1 MAVKKHNH
9 PNFHK
14 SESIATPSASSG
26 LKAMELFA
34 QMMVDRMELLKS
46 QPWEKGWINASGYSG
61 LPRNIDGRNYAAS
74 NSFFL
79 QLISSMKGYQ
89 LPVFLTFNQ
98 AKKMGLT
105 INKGS
110 KSFPVVYWDIMVKDA
125 DGKKID
131 FDQYKAM
138 EKSERKQYLSI
149 PFIKSYPVFNL
160 DQTNFAELKPEKM
173 EALKKAFNV
182 QEIKDSQGMYC
193 HSSLDRMIET
203 QSWLCPIRAD
213 KRSNDAYYSP
223 SRDIVVLPMKEQF
236 KKGDTPEE
244 IYKDGMEFYS
254 TMLHEMTHSTMTP
267 ERLNR
272 EHGTKFGDEKYA
284 KEELVAELTAA
295 MICHSMGFSADIT
308 DNSAKYLDNW
318 IGALKEEPKF
328 ILSVMSDVNK
338 ASEMILDKVDEQKIA
353 LGETPYLTKNLVAV
367 DEFATIDE
375 ELIPFKE
382 PANQVQLASEP
393 ESRNYGDSLYS
404 KETSEVKVEKTTDLH
419 SKEINVT
426 DIMGN
431 DREKI
436 RQTQKEE
443 KTVGLLEQYKEMKKK
458 HPDAILLFRVGDF
471 YETFK
476 EDAVKSSEILGITMT
491 RRADGKEGSVELA
504 GFPHHALDT
513 YLPKLVRAGARVAIC
528 EQLEKPQKKL
538 AKRGIS
544 EENRKAHDEIT
555 KSSRKEEKKHT
566 SDKEKTENDLKSS
579 LNNENNMAK
588 KKKNANTE
596 PEQSDGQAAASAQM
610 QEQEQSHKE
619 KKEKKD
625 EKETSGEMKSE
636 NISHNGSEI
645 SEEKSEKKKREPQMI
660 TVNGDKISHGHIF
673 KIKDQDA
680 PWFFVAHINGDKL
693 KPVPISAEDAN
704 NFLEKKT
711 AVEDMMLK
719 YYPTKVM
726 AKVPDMAFRFP
737 NGLAGPEG
745 QMSVEKFNVYKEKDE
760 TRQDFGKYKFYAVV
774 DGQKMSAIATKDQLN
789 EYFDRVQTP
798 GQMVEKVFGERL
810 HLKGHYEQFKLP
822 EGMNSKAIH
831 IEKNQQTNRF
841 EIFLDYG
848 KGKKSQ
854 AKELSYDDTTS
865 LLKTKTATKAQLA
878 AKYITPDINNY
889 ISTVQTQ
896 KQEKS
901 VGVKM

>member
-1 MAVKKHNH
+1 MAIKKHNH
-9 PNFHK
+9 SSFHK
-14 SESIATPSASSG
+14 SDSIATPSVSSG
-26 LKAMELFA
+26 QKAMELFA
-34 QMMVDRMELLKS
+34 QMMVDRMEQLKS

-105 INKGS
+105 INKGA

-149 PFIKSYPVFNL
+149 PFIKSYPVFNI

-182 QEIKDSQGMYC
+182 PEIKDSEGMYC

-203 QSWLCPIRAD
+203 QSWYCPIQAD

-236 KKGDTPEE
+236 KKGSTPDE

-267 ERLNR
+267 ERLDR
-272 EHGTKFGDEKYA
+272 EHGAKFGDEKYA
-284 KEELVAELTAA
+284 KEELVAELTSA
-295 MICHSMGFSADIT
+295 MICHSMGFSAEIT

-353 LGETPYLTKNLVAV
+353 LGETPYLTRNLITI

-375 ELIPFKE
+375 ELIPFKGTV
-382 PANQVQLASEP
+382 NQEQLASEP
-393 ESRNYGDSLYS
+393 ESQNYGENIHS
-404 KETSEVKVEKTTDLH
+404 KETTDFQ
-419 SKEINVT
+419 SKEININ
-426 DIMGN
+426 DIMEN
-431 DREKI
+431 DREES
-436 RQTQKEE
+436 QNTQKEE
-443 KTVGLLEQYKEMKKK
+443 KTVGLLEQYNEMKKK

-476 EDAVKSSEILGITMT
+476 EDAVRSSEILGITMT
-491 RRADGKEGSVELA
+491 RRADGKEGFVELA

-544 EENRKAHDEIT
+544 EENRKAHEELK
-555 KSSRKEEKKHT
+555 KSSQKEDSKLT
-566 SDKEKTENDLKSS
+566 SDKEKKENDLKSS

-596 PEQSDGQAAASAQM
+596 PEQSDGQAVATAQT
-610 QEQEQSHKE
+610 QEQEQ
-619 KKEKKD
+619 
-625 EKETSGEMKSE
+625 
-636 NISHNGSEI
+636 
-645 SEEKSEKKKREPQMI
+645 
-660 TVNGDKISHGHIF
+660 
-673 KIKDQDA
+673 
-680 PWFFVAHINGDKL
+680 
-693 KPVPISAEDAN
+693 
-704 NFLEKKT
+704 
-711 AVEDMMLK
+711 
-719 YYPTKVM
+719 
-726 AKVPDMAFRFP
+726 
-737 NGLAGPEG
+737 
-745 QMSVEKFNVYKEKDE
+745 
-760 TRQDFGKYKFYAVV
+760 
-774 DGQKMSAIATKDQLN
+774 
-789 EYFDRVQTP
+789 
-798 GQMVEKVFGERL
+798 
-810 HLKGHYEQFKLP
+810 
-822 EGMNSKAIH
+822 
-831 IEKNQQTNRF
+831 
-841 EIFLDYG
+841 
-848 KGKKSQ
+848 
-854 AKELSYDDTTS
+854 
-865 LLKTKTATKAQLA
+865 
-878 AKYITPDINNY
+878 
-889 ISTVQTQ
+889 
-896 KQEKS
+896 
-901 VGVKM
+901 